1 MSTTALF
8 FAFFSVGRLEAPLG
22 GDSSA
27 VAEAP
32 VGEMHVV
39 WSLAGATSS
48 SRPSVTLPRPAGISA
63 GSTTSAPR
71 TTTAPDTASTRI
83 SASPPAPLLLLLLRP
98 ELRLLPVQLLLPALL
113 LPTLM
118 LLRMLLLLLMLRPA
132 R

>member
-8 FAFFSVGRLEAPLG
+8 FAFFRVGRLEAPLG

-71 TTTAPDTASTRI
+71 ITTAPDTASTRI
-83 SASPPAPLLLLLLRP
+83 SASPPAPLLLLLRP